1 MKATNQITL
10 SEKEMIHILKNKLI
24 GECTKSEKKQV
35 MNFAF
40 GDEYM
45 NSNEKGSKKQ
55 ITERV

>member
-1 MKATNQITL
+1 MKLTEKQIIDIIKNNQI
-10 SEKEMIHILKNKLI
+10 SK
-24 GECTKSEKKQV
+24 CTKDQKKQV